1 MDALGGK
8 VTRRSASDVYAE
20 VVAAEDAEVQEDVDA
35 LKARIDAHHAEGKAK
50 WEAFQERVKSRA
62 T

>member
-20 VVAAEDAEVQEDVDA
+20 VVAAEDAEVQEDVD
-35 LKARIDAHHAEGKAK
+35 G
-50 WEAFQERVKSRA
+50 
-62 T
+62 